1 MRLLFIFAALLSS
14 TFFAM
19 AQQPALKA
27 EEVIALVRENHPAI
41 KAAHLAVKQQE
52 QLLKGGPP
60 IPKMDFSL
68 LRGQYNSIQKRDNN
82 ITISQSIPFPTVIYR
97 QKDYAKASMQ
107 ETTMQA
113 VLSISQSILEAR
125 LLMIEILYLKA
136 RVNVLLQQD
145 SLLKLTTEL
154 TAYQYK
160 AGETS
165 ELTKLSA
172 ESQRQQLRNTARM
185 VQQDLASA
193 YYQLQLLCGID
204 YTFSLAGDI
213 DMLPAFSIDNLSLD
227 NSPDKK
233 LSAAN
238 VLRSVQATKL
248 EAARRLPD
256 LRLGYFNQT
265 LIGTQTINGQDQYF
279 DASKRFQGIQLGL
292 AVPVFYFNN
301 RRQLQSLKTQEEIA
315 RQQEANTT
323 LTTGVNFEKLR
334 RSILNDKS
342 TIDYYQQYALP
353 TADRL
358 KTQSVKAFTAGEID
372 FANLSLNRQQQLNV
386 QEAFLLALLHY
397 HQNIIQ
403 LEHLT
408 GNY

>member
-1 MRLLFIFAALLSS
+1 
-14 TFFAM
+14 
-19 AQQPALKA
+19 
-27 EEVIALVRENHPAI
+27 
-41 KAAHLAVKQQE
+41 
-52 QLLKGGPP
+52 
-60 IPKMDFSL
+60 
-68 LRGQYNSIQKRDNN
+68 
-82 ITISQSIPFPTVIYR
+82 
-97 QKDYAKASMQ
+97 
-107 ETTMQA
+107 
-113 VLSISQSILEAR
+113 
-125 LLMIEILYLKA
+125 
-136 RVNVLLQQD
+136 
-145 SLLKLTTEL
+145 
-154 TAYQYK
+154 
-160 AGETS
+160 
-165 ELTKLSA
+165 
-172 ESQRQQLRNTARM
+172 
-185 VQQDLASA
+185 QQDLASA

-204 YTFSLAGDI
+204 YSFSLAGTIDI
-213 DMLPAFSIDNLSLD
+213 LPAFSIDNLSLD
-227 NSPDKK
+227 NSPEKK
-233 LSAAN
+233 LSVAN
-238 VLRSVQATKL
+238 VMRSVQATKL

-256 LRLGYFNQT
+256 LRFGYFNQT
-265 LIGTQTINGQDQYF
+265 LIGTQNINGQDQYF
-279 DASKRFQGIQLGL
+279 DGSKRFQGIQLGL

-323 LTTGVNFEKLR
+323 LTTGINFEKLR

-353 TADRL
+353 TAERL

>member
-1 MRLLFIFAALLSS
+1 MRLLFIFTALLSS
-14 TFFAM
+14 PFFVM

-97 QKDYAKASMQ
+97 QKDYAKASVQETSMQ
-107 ETTMQA
+107 EA
-113 VLSISQSILEAR
+113 LSISQSILEAR
-125 LLMIEILYLKA
+125 LLMVEILYLKA

-145 SLLKLTTEL
+145 SLLKQTTEL
-154 TAYQYK
+154 TVYQYK

-172 ESQRQQLRNTARM
+172 ESQRQQLSNTARM

-193 YYQLQLLCGID
+193 YYQLKLLCGID
-204 YTFSLAGDI
+204 YPFSLAGTI

-227 NSPDKK
+227 NSPEKK

-238 VLRSVQATKL
+238 VMRSVQATKL

-265 LIGTQTINGQDQYF
+265 LIGTQNINGQDQYF
-279 DASKRFQGIQLGL
+279 DGSKRFQGIQLGL

-301 RRQLQSLKTQEEIA
+301 RRQLQSFKTQEEIA

-323 LTTGVNFEKLR
+323 LTIGINFEKLR

-353 TADRL
+353 TAERL
-358 KTQSVKAFTAGEID
+358 KTQSVKAFTAGEIN

>member
-323 LTTGVNFEKLR
+323 LTTGINFEKIR
-334 RSILNDKS
+334 RSK
-342 TIDYYQQYALP
+342 
-353 TADRL
+353 
-358 KTQSVKAFTAGEID
+358 
-372 FANLSLNRQQQLNV
+372 
-386 QEAFLLALLHY
+386 
-397 HQNIIQ
+397 
-403 LEHLT
+403 
-408 GNY
+408 